1 MGHDIETTTR
11 ESDAKHYADAAI
23 AERMG
28 RIAMR
33 WIENGPFAYDFES
46 AAASDGNGFVIR
58 CKRCGMFAT

>member
-1 MGHDIETTTR
+1 MGQDIETTTR
-11 ESDAKHYADAAI
+11 ESDAKRYADATTAK
-23 AERMG
+23 RMA

-58 CKRCGMFAT
+58 CKRCSMFTT